1 MRSTALV
8 LTICCLMVA
17 ACGKAAPRADR
28 PAEPASTAPA
38 GDAQPAA
45 APAPVPV
52 EPRPAR
58 ARRGDP
64 TPTTPVAAP
73 VAPTPVLPAVVDR
86 STTPDQLA
94 AHALVVAREEV
105 AANATNGYGVL
116 DRQAQL
122 IAAWTPLLTEYHA
135 NLAAVRAERD
145 QRSAYRVREAERL
158 AANDARLRAME
169 AEYDRKATIE
179 RAKTAPIEPQ

>member
-1 MRSTALV
+1 M
-8 LTICCLMVA
+8 
-17 ACGKAAPRADR
+17 
-28 PAEPASTAPA
+28 
-38 GDAQPAA
+38 
-45 APAPVPV
+45 
-52 EPRPAR
+52 
-58 ARRGDP
+58 
-64 TPTTPVAAP
+64 
-73 VAPTPVLPAVVDR
+73 VDR